1 MRTPRFQRHRWAAD
15 DSTRIGLTKYD
26 TAIRRAWY
34 DYSLPAGRQD
44 EAIVAII
51 GVETIVLGVT
61 NLRLHKLRSFL
72 TALGIIFGVAAVV
85 CMLSISEGAS
95 ADEMRMIRLLGT
107 QNIIVNSIKPE
118 RGTEVSQGETTM
130 LEYGIT
136 RQDVR
141 VIQATIPHIKHIIPL
156 KTISYS
162 VRHHDKRFEGEVV
175 GTSPDFFK
183 TVNISAAYGRS
194 LCEMDDADL
203 KAVCIIGDDVRR
215 ELFAYQDP
223 IGQTIIAERYSQSVP
238 YTVVGV
244 LKRVMTA
251 GAPAR
256 GVEERNLNREILI
269 PYATAETR
277 YGDTT
282 MRRTSGSRELYKREL
297 SGLYVT
303 VDSLDHVEQVS
314 KMVARVF
321 EKTHEKNDYEIRVP
335 LARLKLAE
343 KKKRNQQYLL
353 GFIAG
358 ISLLVGGIGIMN
370 IMLATVTERTREIG
384 VRRALGARRRH
395 ITVQF
400 LVETVVLSTC
410 AGLVGIAVGWASAWG
425 INQLAGWQTIV
436 ETWTMLVSF
445 TLSVMVGIFFGMYPA
460 MAAARLDPI
469 EALRHE

>member
-1 MRTPRFQRHRWAAD
+1 
-15 DSTRIGLTKYD
+15 I
-26 TAIRRAWY
+26 
-34 DYSLPAGRQD
+34 
-44 EAIVAII
+44 
-51 GVETIVLGVT
+51 ETIWLGLN
-61 NLRLHKLRSFL
+61 NLRLHKLRSLL

-107 QNIIVNSIKPE
+107 QNIIVNSVKPD
-118 RGTEVSQGETTM
+118 RATEVSEANTTL

-141 VIQATIPHIKHIIPL
+141 LIDATIPRVKHMIPL
-156 KTISYS
+156 KTIAYS
-162 VRHHDKRFEGEVV
+162 VRRQARRFDGQVV
-175 GTSPDFFK
+175 GTTPAFFE
-183 TVNISAAYGRS
+183 TVNIRVGQGRPLS
-194 LCEMDDADL
+194 DL
-203 KAVCIIGDDVRR
+203 DEVEAKTVCVIGDEVRR
-215 ELFAYQDP
+215 ELFAYEEP
-223 IGQTIIAERYSQSVP
+223 IGQTIFAERYESTVP

-244 LKRVMTA
+244 LERVETA

-256 GVEERNLNREILI
+256 GVEERNLNRDILI
-269 PYATAETR
+269 PYRSAETR

-282 MRRTSGSRELYKREL
+282 IRRTSGTREIFKLQL

-303 VDSLDHVEQVS
+303 ADDLEYVLPVS
-314 KMVARVF
+314 EMVKRVF
-321 EKTHEKNDYEIRVP
+321 EKKHDKGDYNVRVP

-343 KKKRNQQYLL
+343 KKKKNQQLML

-384 VRRALGARRRH
+384 IRRALGAKQRH

-400 LVETVVLSTC
+400 LVETVVLTTA
-410 AGLVGIAVGWASAWG
+410 AGLFGLALGWAAAWA
-425 INQLAGWQTIV
+425 INELAGWETIV
-436 ETWTMLVSF
+436 QTWTMLVSF
-445 TLSVMVGIFFGMYPA
+445 TLSVLVGIFFGMYPA
-460 MAAARLDPI
+460 VAAARLDPI